1 MKVGDLVRPAPGTIL
16 GDREQVAQGER
27 NLRMGMIIDAKNDAL
42 GDHVKVFWPRTMRTA
57 WTPPSGLVLESDY
70 ETGRPG

>member
-27 NLRMGMIIDAKNDAL
+27 NLRMGMIIDVESGVRDL
-42 GDHVKVFWPRTMRTA
+42 VERVKVFWPRTMRTA
-57 WTPPSGLVLESDY
+57 WTPPSGLVLESDH
-70 ETGRPG
+70 EAR